1 MCVCV
6 CVCAFNSIISVTCS
20 YTSLTNH
27 ENEQYMLFFL
37 IERERERK
45 RERKRERE
53 MLKRLNVYFRKHG
66 YVGRK
71 GNSSLAWFH
80 C

>member
-1 MCVCV
+1 MCVC
-6 CVCAFNSIISVTCS
+6 ALNSIISVTCS
-20 YTSLTNH
+20 YISLTNH
-27 ENEQYMLFFL
+27 GNEQYMLFFL
-37 IERERERK
+37 IEKE
-45 RERKRERE
+45 RERE